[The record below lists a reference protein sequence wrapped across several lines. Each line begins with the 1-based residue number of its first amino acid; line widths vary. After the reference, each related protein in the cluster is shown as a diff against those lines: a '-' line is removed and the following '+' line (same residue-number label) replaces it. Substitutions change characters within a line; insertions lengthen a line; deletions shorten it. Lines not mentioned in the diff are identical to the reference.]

1 MNLND
6 EVTVTLTDHG
16 KNIVDEYIRELE
28 LETRMKFDN
37 LYKYDKNGKLS
48 MELWNLMSLFGKC
61 MHIGKSQIFKDNEI
75 ELTETTKSK
84 LIDLR
89 DELYE
94 SMPCGTVNSFD
105 LIKIIKAHIK
115 KLDEI
120 IDLE

>member
-6 EVTVTLTDHG
+6 KVTVTLTDHG

-28 LETRMKFDN
+28 LETHMKFGY

-48 MELWNLMSLFGKC
+48 MELWNLMSLFGKH
-61 MHIGKSQIFKDNEI
+61 MRMGLSQIFKDNEI
-75 ELTETTKSK
+75 KLTKTTKNK
-84 LIDLR
+84 LINLR

-94 SMPCGTVNSFD
+94 SVPCGTVNSFD
-105 LIKIIKAHIK
+105 LIKMIKAHIK